1 MQGQRA
7 QGSKGS
13 WFVWQHLRIL
23 AGKPPLHLSLTARRL
38 NIFGHGQCT
47 AQRPGSLWPY
57 ANLHTYGESFWG
69 WYWCQVSM
77 TSCFLWWTIVWIKL
91 AYPQIER
98 AKRLK
103 RYRLKTK
110 HDSCR
115 LWKIST
121 HSRFENNPAS
131 QLPDQS
137 HHAAAGTAT
146 WDAVPDL
153 QNATPFHMLI
163 GFPIIFGLYKY
174 IYIVYIH
181 RQSIKIG
188 ILRIGQSIGTYYP
201 LLSILVGE

>member
-1 MQGQRA
+1 MVIFHSYVKLPEGINSVVQGQRA

-13 WFVWQHLRIL
+13 WFVWECWD
-23 AGKPPLHLSLTARRL
+23 STY
-38 NIFGHGQCT
+38 
-47 AQRPGSLWPY
+47 GSLLESRPCIYLSRPRGWISLGMGNARPKGQVHFGPMPISIPT
-57 ANLHTYGESFWG
+57 ANLSGDDIGVKSPWPAGSSDEK
-69 WYWCQVSM
+69 
-77 TSCFLWWTIVWIKL
+77 LWMWIKL

-115 LWKIST
+115 LWKNST

-137 HHAAAGTAT
+137 HHAAATAT

-163 GFPIIFGLYKY
+163 GFPIIFGL
-174 IYIVYIH
+174 
-181 RQSIKIG
+181 
-188 ILRIGQSIGTYYP
+188 
-201 LLSILVGE
+201 